1 MRGMRKPYNL
11 STRKT
16 AASLTRMNN
25 FLPLF
30 PNGTPESKFS
40 EAELVEILE
49 YAIPFEW
56 KAMFNLK
63 GYTPSEHNKDRFIT
77 ECEAIERNQQQQS
90 NNNNNG
96 SNKKNHEKSKFGKS
110 GPGAKNRG
118 QKNNA
123 FFCKECGH
131 NASHATVDC
140 YKLKNKAKRAE
151 QNAGVHNNSEG
162 KAQAKPFSRTSFRK
176 EVNLLARKA
185 GKNNALDLYA
195 AANKREQAKVKKRT
209 SKTAKKRV
217 ASEDKDS
224 SDSDESVQ
232 VLESPI
238 PRKKAKVSFA
248 DKLKKQ
254 RKDLKVLDEE
264 KAFLKKVTQAEKEEK
279 GNATSSD
286 SSSDE
291 E

>member
-1 MRGMRKPYNL
+1 
-11 STRKT
+11 
-16 AASLTRMNN
+16 
-25 FLPLF
+25 
-30 PNGTPESKFS
+30 
-40 EAELVEILE
+40 LE
-49 YAIPFEW
+49 FAIPLEW

-63 GYTPSEHNKDRFIT
+63 GYTPTDHNKARFIL
-77 ECEAIERNQQQQS
+77 ECEAIERSKPQQ
-90 NNNNNG
+90 NNNNNNNNNNND
-96 SNKKNHEKSKFGKS
+96 NKKSHEKTKFGKS

-118 QKNNA
+118 DKNNA

-151 QNAGVHNNSEG
+151 QGGGHRNYEG
-162 KAQAKPFSRTSFRK
+162 KAQDKPFSRTSFRK
-176 EVNLLARKA
+176 EANMLARKA

-195 AANKREQAKVKKRT
+195 AANKREQAKAKKR
-209 SKTAKKRV
+209 SAKTEKKRV
-217 ASEDKDS
+217 AKEDS

-238 PRKKAKVSFA
+238 PKKKAKTVSFA
-248 DKLKKQ
+248 AKLKEQ
-254 RKDLKVLDEE
+254 RKEYKILDEE
-264 KAFLKKVTQAEKEEK
+264 KAFLKKVAQAEKEEK
-279 GNATSSD
+279 GNATSSE